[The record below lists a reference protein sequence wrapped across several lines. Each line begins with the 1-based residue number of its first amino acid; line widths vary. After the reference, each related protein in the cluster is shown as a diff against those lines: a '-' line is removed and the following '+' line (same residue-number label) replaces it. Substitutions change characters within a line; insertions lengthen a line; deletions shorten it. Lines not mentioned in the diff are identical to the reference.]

1 MIDKQIADEKADGEG
16 PAAGDFY
23 EYTTNKGKT
32 AGYKVA
38 AITDEGMVQLA
49 RPKKDLTGYTKNVFA
64 VSADKLGKKLSDDP
78 FLSSKFVEVIYAP
91 SKLTADGLIERL
103 VTQHSSPESILVITS
118 DHLEQQTVSSSGAQ
132 FQSAEDFL
140 INNVNNNT
148 NYSTK
153 MRPSEKPKLGDFF
166 P

>member
-1 MIDKQIADEKADGEG
+1 MQAKINRSIMKIKWLIIDGHNLMHKHLEITGSLNNNHEKARADLIRFIE
-16 PAAGDFY
+16 
-23 EYTTNKGKT
+23 
-32 AGYKVA
+32 KV
-38 AITDEGMVQLA
+38 TPTVS
-49 RPKKDLTGYTKNVFA
+49 KKVTVVF
-64 VSADKLGKKLSDDP
+64 DGKKLGDDP